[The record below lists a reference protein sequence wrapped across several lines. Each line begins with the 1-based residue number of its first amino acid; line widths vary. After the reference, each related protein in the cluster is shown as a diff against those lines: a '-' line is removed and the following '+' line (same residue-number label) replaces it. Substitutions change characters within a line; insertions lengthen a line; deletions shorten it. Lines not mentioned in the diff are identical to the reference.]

1 MVEGIVFLGPSE
13 AGPVLCTA
21 DKQQAILSTIVRTAE
36 LQTVFPSNDSVGLLK
51 PKSFIDT
58 VAYETKTVY

>member
-21 DKQQAILSTIVRTAE
+21 DKQQAILSTIVRTANCRQFF
-36 LQTVFPSNDSVGLLK
+36 LPTILL
-51 PKSFIDT
+51 
-58 VAYETKTVY
+58 VY